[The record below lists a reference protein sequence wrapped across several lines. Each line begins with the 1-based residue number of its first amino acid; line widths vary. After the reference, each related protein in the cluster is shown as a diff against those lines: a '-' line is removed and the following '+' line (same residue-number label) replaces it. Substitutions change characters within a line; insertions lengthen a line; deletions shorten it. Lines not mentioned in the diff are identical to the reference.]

1 VGQFL
6 ISTSVSIVTVL
17 VLVLYEGKLKVL
29 DIHLKERMINQSPLA
44 FRSSVHVE
52 PYGAGPYHVV
62 TFNYAFHNVGGEPI
76 SIKQVIVRT
85 FLHKAI
91 PLADKPLAVETP
103 GLDDAGC
110 VESQD
115 AWLEYARP
123 KTYARQSGRI
133 KVGDGYFTPAQYGGG
148 LAELEPKDVSSGKA
162 EYIVKTDERD
172 FLGFV
177 VCVEHQQIRGN
188 RTEEVKSRPW
198 RNAIAF
204 PARNIDWTYES
215 VKE

>member
-1 VGQFL
+1 
-6 ISTSVSIVTVL
+6 
-17 VLVLYEGKLKVL
+17 
-29 DIHLKERMINQSPLA
+29 
-44 FRSSVHVE
+44 
-52 PYGAGPYHVV
+52 VV
-62 TFNYAFHNVGGEPI
+62 TFNYAFHNVGGESI
-76 SIKQVIVRT
+76 NIKQVVVRA

-91 PLADKPLAVETP
+91 SLADKPLAVETP
-103 GLDDAGC
+103 DLDDAGC

-115 AWLEYARP
+115 TWLEYARP
-123 KTYARQSGRI
+123 KTYARQPGKI
-133 KVGDGYFTPAQYGGG
+133 KVGDGYFTPAEFGGG

-162 EYIVKTDERD
+162 EYIVKTDGRD

-177 VCVEHQQIRGN
+177 VCVEHQQVRSNG
-188 RTEEVKSRPW
+188 TEKPKSRLW